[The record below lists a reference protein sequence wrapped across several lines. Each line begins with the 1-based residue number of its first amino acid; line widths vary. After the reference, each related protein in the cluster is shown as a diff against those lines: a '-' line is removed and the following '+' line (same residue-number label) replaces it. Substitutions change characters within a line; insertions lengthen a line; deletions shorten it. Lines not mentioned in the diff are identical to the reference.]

1 MTRRAQTA
9 RLDWPLIA
17 FALAMAYLTF
27 LAAMFAAHDWLFD
40 ASGSIR
46 ANDFIA
52 VWTAGKL
59 ALAGHAPLAYDWQAH
74 HAAEIAIAGHPFP
87 GYYGWHYPPMPL
99 LAAAGLA
106 LLPYWLAFTLWVSAT
121 FALYTY
127 AIVRITE
134 NRIAAL
140 WAFAFPATLLDIWV
154 GQNGFLTAALI
165 AFVLLE
171 IDARPLLAGLCLG
184 LLTYKPQ
191 FGVLFP
197 FLLMATGRW
206 RVFGAASVTALVFAF
221 VSWLVFGTESWI
233 AFFHSIPV
241 STHMLLAAGHAGW
254 NKLQSVYGFVRFL
267 GGGNRTAW
275 TFQIMLAVLSGVGVI
290 ALWRSRA
297 PRALKCAAVPVAAL
311 LATPYLYIYDF
322 PVLAVAIA
330 YLARHRPFTRYELGL
345 VLAACLAIAAF
356 PVLGAPVGLAA
367 ACFVAGLV
375 SHRGR
380 MLIRERDVALQR
392 A

>member
-1 MTRRAQTA
+1 
-9 RLDWPLIA
+9 
-17 FALAMAYLTF
+17 
-27 LAAMFAAHDWLFD
+27 
-40 ASGSIR
+40 
-46 ANDFIA
+46 
-52 VWTAGKL
+52 
-59 ALAGHAPLAYDWQAH
+59 
-74 HAAEIAIAGHPFP
+74 
-87 GYYGWHYPPMPL
+87 
-99 LAAAGLA
+99 
-106 LLPYWLAFTLWVSAT
+106 
-121 FALYTY
+121 
-127 AIVRITE
+127 
-134 NRIAAL
+134 
-140 WAFAFPATLLDIWV
+140 
-154 GQNGFLTAALI
+154 
-165 AFVLLE
+165 VLVE

-184 LLTYKPQ
+184 LATYKPQ

-206 RVFGAASVTALVFAF
+206 RIFGAAGLTAIVFAL
-221 VSWLVFGTESWI
+221 VSWLVFGSESWI
-233 AFFHSIPV
+233 AFFQSIPV
-241 STHMLLAAGHAGW
+241 STHMLLATGHAGW

-267 GGGNRTAW
+267 GGDNRTAW
-275 TFQIMLAVLSGVGVI
+275 AFQIGLAVMSGASVI

-330 YLARHRPFTRYELGL
+330 FLARHKPFSGYELGL

-356 PVLGAPVGLAA
+356 PLLDAPVGLAA
-367 ACFVAGLV
+367 ACFVAGIV